1 MQLYNHQFKSKE
13 DLEQFIDKYI
23 YQAKSVLVQVF
34 CGDLN
39 TRNIQNVL
47 DILKEKLSNA
57 KVIGSST
64 TGEIIGG
71 HIYEDTISLSFS
83 IFKKT
88 DIRIAYYHKA
98 DYETGKDIANN
109 FLVPNTKAIIA
120 FSETLKQDSELF
132 LEGFCSINDIIPIAG
147 GNAGDNYRFK
157 ETFVIFED
165 KICFGGLV
173 VCALDSDVLNA
184 HTNYSLE
191 WNTIGS
197 DMTITKADANTIYEI
212 DYMPVEEVYRYYLG
226 DEITDNF
233 PSSVIEFP
241 LVKVEDGVQV
251 ARSVVTKNEKN
262 GYIYAGH
269 FKNGDKVKF
278 AIGNIESILSKS
290 NNLHNNIAKNPIEA
304 TFIYS
309 CSVRKMF
316 IGEQLNYEF
325 GLIEQ
330 MAPTAGFFTYGE
342 FYHGKTKNQLL
353 NITTTTLS
361 LSESNKVKR
370 KKMLPPK
377 KHDRTML
384 NSLVNLVNI
393 SNKRLNQYKDLLDIN
408 SIVSKADIKGNIT
421 YVNDKFCKISGYT
434 KEELIGQNH
443 SIVKHPNMDKAIY
456 RDMWKTIR
464 AKKVWKGTILN
475 RAKDGSDYYVKGI
488 IMPILDDHGEVMEYI
503 SARTDVSELVRKDK
517 IIKEQYKD
525 TLTGLQN
532 RNSLNHKLSIKIDE
546 KASLILINI
555 DRFSDINDY
564 FGYEQGDLVLKKFAS
579 YMQTKDIEAFRIS
592 GDEFAILCEHSLD
605 TKTRNSITNMVLEL
619 ENHEYIFSENNIS
632 IFVSCGVAYG
642 NRLEIYKQAHIA
654 LKESKSSKKQ
664 IVFYN
669 DNQSLERQIEDN
681 IKVITSI
688 KQGIKEDRFVPFFQG
703 IVDNKTKK
711 IIKYEC
717 LIRLKQKDGKIVT
730 PFFFLEHAKKA
741 KLYTKLTK
749 IMIAKSFQKFE
760 KEDCEFSINLSLQDI
775 LSHKVVSVLIEYLE
789 KYKCGSRVILEIV
802 ESEGIED
809 FDELLVFIKQVKRY
823 GCKIAIDDF
832 GTGYSNF
839 VYLAKL
845 NADFV
850 KIDGSLIKDID
861 KNESQLATV
870 ESILHFTKKMNIKTI
885 AEFVEDKNIFDI
897 LCDLGVDFSQG
908 YLFSKPCEEL

>member
-1 MQLYNHQFKSKE
+1 
-13 DLEQFIDKYI
+13 
-23 YQAKSVLVQVF
+23 
-34 CGDLN
+34 
-39 TRNIQNVL
+39 
-47 DILKEKLSNA
+47 
-57 KVIGSST
+57 
-64 TGEIIGG
+64 
-71 HIYEDTISLSFS
+71 
-83 IFKKT
+83 
-88 DIRIAYYHKA
+88 
-98 DYETGKDIANN
+98 
-109 FLVPNTKAIIA
+109 
-120 FSETLKQDSELF
+120 
-132 LEGFCSINDIIPIAG
+132 
-147 GNAGDNYRFK
+147 
-157 ETFVIFED
+157 
-165 KICFGGLV
+165 LV
-173 VCALDSDVLNA
+173 VCALDSDVLNVHA
-184 HTNYSLE
+184 NYSLE

-197 DMTITKADANTIYEI
+197 SMTITKADANIVYEI

-241 LVKVEDGVQV
+241 LVKVEDGVHV

-269 FKNGDKVKF
+269 FKDGDKVKF
-278 AIGNIESILSKS
+278 AIGNIENILSKS
-290 NNLHNNIAKNPIEA
+290 NNLHNNIAENPIEA

-361 LSESNKVKR
+361 LSESDKVKR
-370 KKMLPPK
+370 KNILPPRK
-377 KHDRTML
+377 YNRTML

-393 SNKRLNQYKDLLDIN
+393 SDKRLNQYKDLLDIN
-408 SIVSKADIKGNIT
+408 SIVSKTDIKGNIT
-421 YVNDKFCKISGYT
+421 YVNEKFCNISGYT
-434 KEELIGQNH
+434 KEELLGRNH
-443 SIVKHPNMDKAIY
+443 NIIKHPKTDRAIY

-475 RAKDGSDYYVKGI
+475 RAKDGSDYYVKGT
-488 IMPILDDHGEVMEYI
+488 IMPILNDHGEVIEYI
-503 SARTDVSELVRKDK
+503 SARTDVSELVRKDE

-532 RNSLNHKLSIKIDE
+532 RNSLYHRLSTKIDE

-605 TKTRNSITNMVLEL
+605 TKTRNSITNMVLEP
-619 ENHEYIFSENNIS
+619 ESHEYKFFENNIS
-632 IFVSCGVAYG
+632 IFLSCGVAYG
-642 NRLEIYKQAHIA
+642 NRIEIYKQAHIA

-669 DNQSLERQIEDN
+669 DNQSLARQIEDN

-703 IVDNKTKK
+703 IVDNQTKK

-717 LIRLKQKDGKIVT
+717 LIRLKQKDGKIIT

-741 KLYTKLTK
+741 KLYTELTK
-749 IMIAKSFQKFE
+749 IMIAKSFQKFAN
-760 KEDCEFSINLSLQDI
+760 EDYEFSINLSLQDI
-775 LSHKVVSVLIEYLE
+775 LSHKVVGILIEYLQT
-789 KYKCGSRVILEIV
+789 YKCGSKVILEIV

-809 FDELLVFIKQVKRY
+809 FDELSVFVKQVKRY

-839 VYLAKL
+839 GYLAKL
-845 NADFV
+845 DVDFI
-850 KIDGSLIKDID
+850 KIDGSIVKDID

-885 AEFVEDKNIFDI
+885 AEFVEDETTFDI